1 VCYFDGSHKKENM
14 KKIFL
19 LTLFVFSNCNSQNTT
34 LTKEKIKIS
43 KYKNY
48 ELHPGVLDNPKR
60 NSHFYLH
67 NNKEIQIYQD
77 DKIISVQENIK
88 DSPFKSQK
96 LFSKKTHILTREQT
110 QFYNFCIGITKIY
123 DENGKLTRT
132 INCDEKYSFTI
143 NQLIEKLKKDYKID
157 FSNRKG
163 NGRRIERNYINGK
176 DCYNVIINLGTSAK
190 SGTKNIIIDG
200 NNGEVISESNH
211 QYNEEK
217 DERI

>member
-1 VCYFDGSHKKENM
+1 M
-14 KKIFL
+14 KKIYL
-19 LTLFVFSNCNSQNTT
+19 LILFIFFNCKSQNSTI
-34 LTKEKIKIS
+34 TKEKINIS

-48 ELHPGVLDNPKR
+48 ELNPGVLDNPK
-60 NSHFYLH
+60 SETHFYLH

-96 LFSKKTHILTREQT
+96 LYSKKTLILTREQT

-123 DENGKLTRT
+123 DENGKLTKT

-143 NQLIEKLKKDYKID
+143 KQLIEKLKKDYKID
-157 FSNRKG
+157 FSTRKG
-163 NGRRIERNYINGK
+163 NGRGIERNYINGK
-176 DCYNVIINLGTSAK
+176 DCYNIIINLGTSSK
-190 SGTKNIIIDG
+190 SETKNIVIDG

-211 QYNEEK
+211 QYNEEN
-217 DERI
+217 DPRI